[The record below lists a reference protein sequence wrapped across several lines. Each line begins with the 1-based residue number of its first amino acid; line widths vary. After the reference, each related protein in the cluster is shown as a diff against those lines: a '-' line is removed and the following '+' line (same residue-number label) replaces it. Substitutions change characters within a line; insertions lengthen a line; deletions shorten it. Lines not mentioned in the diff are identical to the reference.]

1 MALVDSRETGDVTRL
16 AFIGFG
22 EAARAFTRSLADVA
36 PLDVTAY
43 DILVHADNSEARAL
57 REAAAGLG
65 VRLARKASEAI
76 AEAQLVFS
84 AVTAGASAEALVE
97 PYARP
102 THAHV
107 LVDINSVTAGR
118 KAVNAA
124 LVRQSGAFYVDM
136 AVMAPV
142 FPLGHRTPS
151 LVAGDL
157 EPGLAALRALDFRI
171 EPLGPEVGSAASVK
185 MMRSLFVKGL
195 EALTV
200 QTLSAAAASGC
211 VERVFASL
219 EASYPG
225 LDLAQFAPYQFERMA
240 THGKRRAEEVRE
252 VSQAMRDLGFA
263 EGAALAGAIADV
275 QAAMAALKPD
285 CTGGALDCAR
295 STALA
300 MRPAVMPVVTTMNER
315 RA

>member
-1 MALVDSRETGDVTRL
+1 MASGNSRETGNVTRL

-22 EAARAFTRSLADVA
+22 EAARAFTRSLRDVA
-36 PLDVTAY
+36 PLEVAAY
-43 DILVHADNSEARAL
+43 DILVHADTSEARAL

-65 VRLARKASEAI
+65 VRLVCSACEAI
-76 AEAQLVFS
+76 AQAQLVFS
-84 AVTAGASAEALVE
+84 AVTAGACTEALAE
-97 PYARP
+97 PYGRP
-102 THAHV
+102 THPHV

-118 KAVNAA
+118 KAANAA
-124 LVRQSGAFYVDM
+124 LVRQSGAFYLDM

-142 FPLGHRTPS
+142 SPLGHRTPS

-157 EPGLAALRALDFRI
+157 EPGLAALRALDFRV

-200 QTLSAAAASGC
+200 QTLAAAAASGC
-211 VERVFASL
+211 AGRVFDSL
-219 EASYPG
+219 AASYAG
-225 LDLAQFAPYQFERMA
+225 LDLAQFAPYQFERVA

-252 VSQAMRDLGFA
+252 VSQALRDLGFA

-285 CTGGALDCAR
+285 CTGGALDCAQ

-300 MRPAVMPVVTTMNER
+300 IRSGLVPVANRTNEC